1 MFGEKLLILVYV
13 LILSKKEWFFTTNI
27 LNGTVSILLKL
38 LFKKIFAPCIDSRI
52 SIVCILGMPLFEPFV
67 LVDFLPR
74 QRQKN
79 KKTLNKLWFD

>member
-52 SIVCILGMPLFEPFV
+52 SIVLGMTLFEPFV

-74 QRQKN
+74 QRQKI